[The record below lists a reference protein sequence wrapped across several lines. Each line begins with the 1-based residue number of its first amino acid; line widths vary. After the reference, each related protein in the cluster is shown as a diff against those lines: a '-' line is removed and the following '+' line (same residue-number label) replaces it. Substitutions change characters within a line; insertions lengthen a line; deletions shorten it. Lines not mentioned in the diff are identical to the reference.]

1 MESFLNAPLVEPFSR
16 LLRSRRFTTAVIAVV
31 VSAVVSLFPGLEEIR
46 TELFIAVNTGALA
59 LITGYS
65 WEDASTASR
74 QDSDL
79 AESNLR
85 EAIRDAVF
93 TAIDDVEFVMEDEE
107 IVQVEGPTSSA

>member
-16 LLRSRRFTTAVIAVV
+16 LLRSRRFTTAVIAIV

-65 WEDASTASR
+65 WEDASTAAR
-74 QDSDL
+74 QNSDL
-79 AESNLR
+79 AGSDLR

-93 TAIDDVEFVMEDEE
+93 IAIDDIDFVVEDEE
-107 IVQVEGPTSSA
+107 IVQVGGPTNSA